1 MSQVVAVQESPSRAR
16 AICLKNML
24 LKTTNKVSLL
34 GIWRCE
40 NSGRYAVV
48 VISDSWDNPIADR
61 ETAEKFEAPEIL
73 KQAECRGA
81 GDRRWIRFVSGE
93 AMGRLEDQDELWRL
107 TSDDESPDSTD
118 SGKNETPIDENAP
131 SFKDEL
137 NLAEFPIAALTDRV
151 PDGQSTLVF
160 EDHLEQRDGPPIVR
174 RLSISGH
181 GKLGL
186 PVALDDQVIVGL
198 IQLTKRHNNFTD
210 PRVHFSRYELI
221 ELLGWPQDGHSYRRI
236 EEALNRWVGVVL
248 SYENAW
254 WDNDEKS
261 WVDETFHIIDNVS
274 LYDRERAMKA
284 SAAKGKR
291 PKPLS
296 SFRWNEVMFRSF
308 QANNL
313 KQLDLEFY
321 LDLRLPTSK
330 RLYRFLD
337 KRFFQRE
344 RVDFDLRVLACEH
357 VGMSREYAPTELKRR
372 LRPALEELEK
382 SGFLEPLGENEKYV
396 NVEKGKWRILFVRGP
411 RRRAEEE
418 SARSLNTA
426 EALQRELTER
436 QVHYQVARD
445 LVAKHPLDRIRAKIE
460 VFDWLKEHS
469 EQRVLRN
476 PAGYLVASIRDDY
489 ATPEDF
495 VPKMKRPRRKKPPAA
510 TDQPEL
516 ALEEAAVEEPARRSG
531 RNAIDPSEATVT
543 TSGQPEPP
551 ATAKARRAAGA
562 QPSARPTREILADP
576 AMEKRLASQ
585 WESLPDD
592 LRAAIVEEVNRE
604 HGGLLRWPAMM
615 QPLYLERMV
624 ERYGPTPPE
633 APPPSATE
641 VTRRILDDEESIR
654 NPGA

>member
-1 MSQVVAVQESPSRAR
+1 
-16 AICLKNML
+16 
-24 LKTTNKVSLL
+24 
-34 GIWRCE
+34 
-40 NSGRYAVV
+40 
-48 VISDSWDNPIADR
+48 
-61 ETAEKFEAPEIL
+61 
-73 KQAECRGA
+73 
-81 GDRRWIRFVSGE
+81 
-93 AMGRLEDQDELWRL
+93 MGRLEDQDELWRL
-107 TSDDESPDSTD
+107 TSDDEAPVD
-118 SGKNETPIDENAP
+118 GEETPKIEIAADENAP

-254 WDNDEKS
+254 WDNDEKT
-261 WVDETFHIIDNVS
+261 WVDETFHIIDNVT
-274 LYDRERAMKA
+274 LYDRERAMNKA
-284 SAAKGKR
+284 SSAKGKR

-382 SGFLEPLGENEKYV
+382 SGFLEPLSESEKYV

-418 SARSLNTA
+418 SARPLNTA
-426 EALQRELTER
+426 EALQRELVER
-436 QVHYQVARD
+436 QVHHQVAKD

-489 ATPEDF
+489 APPEDF
-495 VPKMKRPRRKKPPAA
+495 VPKLKRPRRKKTTAVA
-510 TDQPEL
+510 DQPEL
-516 ALEEAAVEEPARRSG
+516 ALDSKSNDPGDSKPVSVRTDRSVASSSSVDSPKVTDTVKSRQDGSNRRKSG
-531 RNAIDPSEATVT
+531 GHSSKSEL
-543 TSGQPEPP
+543 
-551 ATAKARRAAGA
+551 
-562 QPSARPTREILADP
+562 LADP
-576 AMEKRLASQ
+576 ETEKRLASQ
-585 WESLPDD
+585 WESLPPD
-592 LRAAIVEEVNRE
+592 LRAAIVAEVNRE

-615 QPLYLERMV
+615 QPLYWERMY
-624 ERYGPTPPE
+624 ERYGETPPE
-633 APPPSATE
+633 APIPTACDI
-641 VTRRILDDEESIR
+641 TRKILGES
-654 NPGA
+654 GAD

>member
-1 MSQVVAVQESPSRAR
+1 
-16 AICLKNML
+16 
-24 LKTTNKVSLL
+24 
-34 GIWRCE
+34 
-40 NSGRYAVV
+40 
-48 VISDSWDNPIADR
+48 
-61 ETAEKFEAPEIL
+61 
-73 KQAECRGA
+73 
-81 GDRRWIRFVSGE
+81 
-93 AMGRLEDQDELWRL
+93 MGRLEDQDEIWRL
-107 TSDDESPDSTD
+107 TSDGEPV
-118 SGKNETPIDENAP
+118 ETPDTGKPEITADVDSP
-131 SFKDEL
+131 IFKDEL

-151 PDGQSTLVF
+151 PDGQNTLVF

-254 WDNDEKS
+254 WDNDEKT
-261 WVDETFHIIDNVS
+261 WVDETFHIIDNVT
-274 LYDRERAMKA
+274 LYDRERAMNKA
-284 SAAKGKR
+284 SSAKGKR

-382 SGFLEPLGENEKYV
+382 SGFLEPLSENEKYV

-418 SARSLNTA
+418 SARPLNTA
-426 EALQRELTER
+426 EALQSELIER
-436 QVHYQVARD
+436 QVHHQVAKD

-469 EQRVLRN
+469 EQRVMRN

-489 ATPEDF
+489 APPDDF
-495 VPKMKRPRRKKPPAA
+495 VPKLKRPRKKKQQAPS
-510 TDQPEL
+510 DQPEL
-516 ALEEAAVEEPARRSG
+516 DLDNDGKTPENEASKPTVDSKSQTIEVTLSKVSGNRSVP
-531 RNAIDPSEATVT
+531 RPSKGKPSVPPRK
-543 TSGQPEPP
+543 TSSVQND
-551 ATAKARRAAGA
+551 K
-562 QPSARPTREILADP
+562 RELLADP
-576 AMEKRLASQ
+576 EAEKRLASQ
-585 WESLPDD
+585 WDALPDD
-592 LRAAIVEEVNRE
+592 LRATIVTEVNGE
-604 HGGLLRWPAMM
+604 HGGLLRWPALML
-615 QPLYLERMV
+615 PHYWERMY
-624 ERYGPTPPE
+624 ERYGDTPPE
-633 APPPSATE
+633 APRPSATDISS
-641 VTRRILDDEESIR
+641 RIVSESEDD
-654 NPGA
+654 

>member
-1 MSQVVAVQESPSRAR
+1 
-16 AICLKNML
+16 
-24 LKTTNKVSLL
+24 
-34 GIWRCE
+34 
-40 NSGRYAVV
+40 
-48 VISDSWDNPIADR
+48 
-61 ETAEKFEAPEIL
+61 
-73 KQAECRGA
+73 
-81 GDRRWIRFVSGE
+81 
-93 AMGRLEDQDELWRL
+93 MGRLEDQDELWRL
-107 TSDDESPDSTD
+107 TSDDTPESDDST
-118 SGKNETPIDENAP
+118 GKTVIPADENAP

-210 PRVHFSRYELI
+210 ARVHFSRYELI

-274 LYDRERAMKA
+274 LYDREKAMNKA
-284 SAAKGKR
+284 NSAKGKR

-337 KRFFQRE
+337 KRFYQRE

-382 SGFLEPLGENEKYV
+382 SGFLEPLSENEKYV

-418 SARSLNTA
+418 SAKPLNTA
-426 EALQRELTER
+426 EALQKELVER

-469 EQRVLRN
+469 EQRVQRN

-489 ATPEDF
+489 DPPDDF
-495 VPKMKRPRRKKPPAA
+495 VPKLKRPRRRKNQDVG
-510 TDQPEL
+510 DQPDL
-516 ALEEAAVEEPARRSG
+516 GLDSKSNDEADSNPGADSISRSARS
-531 RNAIDPSEATVT
+531 
-543 TSGQPEPP
+543 TS
-551 ATAKARRAAGA
+551 AAGA
-562 QPSARPTREILADP
+562 GKARVSAAGGRKSDGHLSKSDLLADP
-576 AMEKRLASQ
+576 EVEKRLASQ
-585 WESLPDD
+585 WDALPAD
-592 LRAAIVEEVNRE
+592 LRASIVVEVNRE
-604 HGGLLRWPAMM
+604 HGGLLRWPALM
-615 QPLYLERMV
+615 QPLYWERMY
-624 ERYGPTPPE
+624 ERYGETPPE
-633 APPPSATE
+633 APQPSSADPN
-641 VTRRILDDEESIR
+641 RNGLDDS
-654 NPGA
+654 NSD

>member
-1 MSQVVAVQESPSRAR
+1 
-16 AICLKNML
+16 
-24 LKTTNKVSLL
+24 
-34 GIWRCE
+34 
-40 NSGRYAVV
+40 
-48 VISDSWDNPIADR
+48 
-61 ETAEKFEAPEIL
+61 
-73 KQAECRGA
+73 
-81 GDRRWIRFVSGE
+81 
-93 AMGRLEDQDELWRL
+93 MGRMEDQDELWRL
-107 TSDDESPDSTD
+107 DADEASGAEAGSGAPATTPEDD
-118 SGKNETPIDENAP
+118 AP

-160 EDHLEQRDGPPIVR
+160 EDHLEQREGPPIVR

-274 LYDRERAMKA
+274 LYDREKAMNKA
-284 SAAKGKR
+284 SSAKGKR

-382 SGFLEPLGENEKYV
+382 SGFLEPLNENEKYV

-418 SARSLNTA
+418 SARALNTP
-426 EALQRELTER
+426 EALQQELVDR
-436 QVHYQVARD
+436 QVHHQVAKD
-445 LVAKHPLDRIRAKIE
+445 LIAKHPLDRIRAKIE
-460 VFDWLKEHS
+460 VFDWLKQHS

-489 ATPEDF
+489 APPEDF
-495 VPKMKRPRRKKPPAA
+495 VPKLKRARRKKQAA
-510 TDQPEL
+510 PEDQPEL
-516 ALEEAAVEEPARRSG
+516 ELKTDEPATRNSKSRDESG
-531 RNAIDPSEATVT
+531 ANIDATDVDIVAI
-543 TSGQPEPP
+543 
-551 ATAKARRAAGA
+551 AGA
-562 QPSARPTREILADP
+562 GPKAGTGIPRATSAGRKSATEKHPKRDILADP
-576 AMEKRLASQ
+576 EAEKRLASQ

-592 LRAAIVEEVNRE
+592 LRASIVAEVNAE

-615 QPLYLERMV
+615 QPLYWERMF
-624 ERYGPTPPE
+624 ERFGDTPPE
-633 APPPSATE
+633 APRPSATD
-641 VTRRILDDEESIR
+641 VTRRILNESED
-654 NPGA
+654 N

>member
-1 MSQVVAVQESPSRAR
+1 MKTESWNTPREFRGMRNA
-16 AICLKNML
+16 
-24 LKTTNKVSLL
+24 
-34 GIWRCE
+34 GIDTIRYRPRG
-40 NSGRYAVV
+40 SG
-48 VISDSWDNPIADR
+48 
-61 ETAEKFEAPEIL
+61 
-73 KQAECRGA
+73 
-81 GDRRWIRFVSGE
+81 VSGD

-107 TSDDESPDSTD
+107 DADEKSGTGAEVPATPPEDDS
-118 SGKNETPIDENAP
+118 P

-160 EDHLEQRDGPPIVR
+160 EDHLEQREGPPIVR

-274 LYDRERAMKA
+274 LYDREKAMNKA
-284 SAAKGKR
+284 SSAKGKR

-382 SGFLEPLGENEKYV
+382 SGFLEPLNENEKYV

-418 SARSLNTA
+418 SARALNTP
-426 EALQRELTER
+426 EALQQELVDR
-436 QVHYQVARD
+436 QVHHQVAKD
-445 LVAKHPLDRIRAKIE
+445 LIARHPLDRIRAKIE

-489 ATPEDF
+489 APPEDF
-495 VPKMKRPRRKKPPAA
+495 VPKLKRSRRKKQAA
-510 TDQPEL
+510 PEDQPEL
-516 ALEEAAVEEPARRSG
+516 ELKSDEPVSRNSKSRDDSGSRNNATDVDVVAIAGAGPKAAAVIPRAS
-531 RNAIDPSEATVT
+531 
-543 TSGQPEPP
+543 
-551 ATAKARRAAGA
+551 AAGRK
-562 QPSARPTREILADP
+562 SATDKHPKRDILADP
-576 AMEKRLASQ
+576 EAEKRLASQ

-592 LRAAIVEEVNRE
+592 LRASIVAEVNAE

-615 QPLYLERMV
+615 QPLYWERMF
-624 ERYGPTPPE
+624 ERFGATPPE
-633 APPPSATE
+633 APRPSATD
-641 VTRRILDDEESIR
+641 VTHRILNESEED
-654 NPGA
+654 

>member
-1 MSQVVAVQESPSRAR
+1 
-16 AICLKNML
+16 
-24 LKTTNKVSLL
+24 
-34 GIWRCE
+34 
-40 NSGRYAVV
+40 
-48 VISDSWDNPIADR
+48 
-61 ETAEKFEAPEIL
+61 
-73 KQAECRGA
+73 
-81 GDRRWIRFVSGE
+81 
-93 AMGRLEDQDELWRL
+93 MGRLEDQDELWRL
-107 TSDDESPDSTD
+107 TSDDDAPVDGD
-118 SGKNETPIDENAP
+118 DTPKIEIAADEEAP

-151 PDGQSTLVF
+151 PDGQNTLVF
-160 EDHLEQRDGPPIVR
+160 EDHLDQRDGPPIVR

-254 WDNDEKS
+254 WDNDEKT
-261 WVDETFHIIDNVS
+261 WVDETFHIIDNVT
-274 LYDRERAMKA
+274 LYDRERAMNKA
-284 SAAKGKR
+284 SSAKGKR

-344 RVDFDLRVLACEH
+344 KVDFDLRVLACEH

-382 SGFLEPLGENEKYV
+382 SGFLEPLSEHEKYV

-418 SARSLNTA
+418 SAKLLNTA
-426 EALQRELTER
+426 EALQKELVDR
-436 QVHYQVARD
+436 QVHHQVAKD
-445 LVAKHPLDRIRAKIE
+445 LVTKHPLDRIRAKIE
-460 VFDWLKEHS
+460 VFDWLKDHS

-489 ATPEDF
+489 ATPEEF
-495 VPKMKRPRRKKPPAA
+495 VPKLKRPRRKKTPAA
-510 TDQPEL
+510 PDQPEL
-516 ALEEAAVEEPARRSG
+516 GLDSKSQ
-531 RNAIDPSEATVT
+531 DPGDSK
-543 TSGQPEPP
+543 P
-551 ATAKARRAAGA
+551 AAGR
-562 QPSARPTREILADP
+562 PDRPTGLSKMPDSAKSRQDASSRRKTGGHDSKRELLADP
-576 AMEKRLASQ
+576 ETEKRLALQ
-585 WESLPDD
+585 WDALPDD
-592 LRAAIVEEVNRE
+592 LRAAIVAEVNRE
-604 HGGLLRWPAMM
+604 HAGLLRWPALM
-615 QPLYLERMV
+615 QPLYWERMFD
-624 ERYGPTPPE
+624 RYGETPPE
-633 APPPSATE
+633 SPRPSAIDL
-641 VTRRILDDEESIR
+641 TRKILDES
-654 NPGA
+654 GAD